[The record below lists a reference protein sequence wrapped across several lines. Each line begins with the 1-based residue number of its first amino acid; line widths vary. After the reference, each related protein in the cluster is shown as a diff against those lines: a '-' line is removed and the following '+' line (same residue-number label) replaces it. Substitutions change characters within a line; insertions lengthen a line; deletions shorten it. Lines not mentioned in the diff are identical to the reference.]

1 MSLTVEEIEAAFH
14 TLGKVDRNRLL
25 RTLIAD
31 IDGKEEQNVDAL
43 WLQEAER
50 RHNELRSDAVKGI
63 PIDETLRKARYKLN
77 SGH

>member
-1 MSLTVEEIEAAFH
+1 MSLTVEEIEAAVR

-50 RHNELRSDAVKGI
+50 RHNELRSGAVKSI
-63 PIDETLRKARYKLN
+63 PIDETLRKARRKLN

>member
-1 MSLTVEEIEAAFH
+1 MSLTVEEIEAAVR

-43 WLQEAER
+43 WLQETER
-50 RHNELRSDAVKGI
+50 RHKELRSGAVKGI
-63 PIDETLRKARYKLN
+63 PIDETLRKARRKLN